1 MRRNRS
7 TMKKERIIMLVSS
20 VFVLTALTMTGFYVK
35 EKNEAEKDGYVVD
48 MSALEKKTE
57 EKTKEIAQAVEE
69 EAEAGGDTRWKN
81 AGCHPPFP
89 LFIKG
94 RGWGSAAPLDQ
105 SRHRR
110 RRESGPTRC
119 PNQRRPGFPPPP
131 LATPGA

>member
-57 EKTKEIAQAVEE
+57 EKTKEIAQAV
-69 EAEAGGDTRWKN
+69 
-81 AGCHPPFP
+81 
-89 LFIKG
+89 
-94 RGWGSAAPLDQ
+94 
-105 SRHRR
+105 
-110 RRESGPTRC
+110 
-119 PNQRRPGFPPPP
+119 
-131 LATPGA
+131 